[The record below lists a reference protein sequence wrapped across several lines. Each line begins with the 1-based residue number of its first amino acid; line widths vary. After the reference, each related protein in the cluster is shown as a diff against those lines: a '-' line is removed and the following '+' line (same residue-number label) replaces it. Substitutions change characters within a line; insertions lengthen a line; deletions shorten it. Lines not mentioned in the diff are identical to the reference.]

1 MVSGLTRM
9 ESKERAIEPSE
20 GELGLVAAARR
31 GDHRAFEALVLKY
44 QGRIFRLIQRLV
56 SGSDVVDDLAQ
67 EVFIRAYR
75 SLGDFKGEA
84 SLYTWLYKIAL
95 NICRNHYRSRGR
107 RPAYTELDEADGSA
121 GLEAA
126 GGSPEDEVFRREFW
140 EQLQRGLAGLPAE
153 QREAVVFCDLEGMSY
168 EEMATLLGV
177 PIGTVRSR
185 IFRGRKALQQRLASY
200 QSGPPRA
207 AAGRTA

>member
-1 MVSGLTRM
+1 MSVTHDVQGIGAGDG
-9 ESKERAIEPSE
+9 ERQ
-20 GELGLVAAARR
+20 LVDAARG

-44 QGRIFRLIQRLV
+44 QDRIYRLIQRMV

-75 SLGDFKGEA
+75 SLGDFKGES

-95 NICRNHYRSRGR
+95 NLCRNHYRTRGR
-107 RPAYTELDEADGSA
+107 KPAHEELDEADGA
-121 GLEAA
+121 TGVEA
-126 GGSPEDEVFRREFW
+126 GGGTPEDEVSRREFW
-140 EQLQRGLAGLPAE
+140 DHLRRGLDELPAE

-168 EEMATLLGV
+168 EEMASVIGV

-185 IFRGRKALQQRLASY
+185 IFRGRRALQERLA
-200 QSGPPRA
+200 PFHA
-207 AAGRTA
+207 TAAGAQGKGKSR

>member
-1 MVSGLTRM
+1 MKNSEQGTVSGDG
-9 ESKERAIEPSE
+9 ERQ
-20 GELGLVAAARR
+20 LVDAARR
-31 GDHRAFEALVLKY
+31 GDHRAFEALVLTY

-56 SGSDVVDDLAQ
+56 SGSDAVDDLAQ

-75 SLGDFKGEA
+75 SLGDFKGES

-95 NICRNHYRSRGR
+95 NLCRNYYRTRGR
-107 RPAYTELDEADGSA
+107 RPVHEELDDGHGA
-121 GLEAA
+121 TGLEAA

-140 EQLQRGLAGLPAE
+140 EQLRQGLDALPAE

-168 EEMATLLGV
+168 EEMAEVMGV

-185 IFRGRKALQQRLASY
+185 IFRGRRALQERLAVFH
-200 QSGPPRA
+200 A
-207 AAGRTA
+207 AAGRGK

>member
-1 MVSGLTRM
+1 VTNNEQGTG
-9 ESKERAIEPSE
+9 E
-20 GELGLVAAARR
+20 GERQLVDAARR

-44 QGRIFRLIQRLV
+44 QDRIYRLIQRMV
-56 SGSDVVDDLAQ
+56 GSSEAVDDLAQ

-75 SLGDFKGEA
+75 SIGDFKGES

-95 NICRNHYRSRGR
+95 NLCRNHYRTRGR
-107 RPAYTELDEADGSA
+107 RPVHEELDENDGA
-121 GLEAA
+121 TGLEAG

-140 EQLQRGLAGLPAE
+140 QQLRRGLDALPDE

-168 EEMATLLGV
+168 EEMAEVMGV

-185 IFRGRKALQQRLASY
+185 IYRGRRALQERLAAFHVAK
-200 QSGPPRA
+200 PRA
-207 AAGRTA
+207 AAGRKA

>member
-1 MVSGLTRM
+1 MSVTNGVLGPGVGDG
-9 ESKERAIEPSE
+9 ERQ
-20 GELGLVAAARR
+20 LVVAARG

-44 QGRIFRLIQRLV
+44 QERIYRLIQRMV

-75 SLGDFKGEA
+75 SLGDFKGES

-95 NICRNHYRSRGR
+95 NLCRNHYRTRGR
-107 RPAYTELDEADGSA
+107 KPAHEELDEADGA
-121 GLEAA
+121 IGLEA
-126 GGSPEDEVFRREFW
+126 GGGTPEEEVSRREFW
-140 EQLQRGLAGLPAE
+140 DQLRRGLDELPAE

-168 EEMATLLGV
+168 EEMANVIGV

-185 IFRGRKALQQRLASY
+185 IFRGRRALQAWLA
-200 QSGPPRA
+200 PFHDTP
-207 AAGRTA
+207 AGAPGRPT